1 MAGFHLHFSLKTY
14 YRIFFFHSSPWNIT
28 HLSRARSNA
37 SKIAAIIG
45 NPKNSPLLTA
55 QPGAN
60 QKSSFARHHSQPV
73 RGDLSVT
80 CHLPFSLRCFS
91 LWIHLF
97 FSTTFRIFSFEA
109 FLLHLHTC
117 VWTILCNLT
126 VHLIIWS
133 VPSKTLNPFFFF
145 LTTLN
150 YLIDLMKEL
159 SPNGFNS
166 CQWWLALC
174 LRKIY
179 LFSKLYFLFL
189 QCLLFLL
196 VLKWSQSS
204 FWGMGFSW
212 IPEQLF
218 APDYIIDSNCL
229 RGQQEFSYFYISA

>member
-1 MAGFHLHFSLKTY
+1 MAGFHLHFSLKTH
-14 YRIFFFHSSPWNIT
+14 YRIFFFHSPPWTIT

-97 FSTTFRIFSFEA
+97 FPPLLGSFPLRLSCCIYTHV
-109 FLLHLHTC
+109 FGLFC
-117 VWTILCNLT
+117 VT

-133 VPSKTLNPFFFF
+133 GPSKTLNPFFFF
-145 LTTLN
+145 DN
-150 YLIDLMKEL
+150 IEL
-159 SPNGFNS
+159 FDRFDEG
-166 CQWWLALC
+166 A
-174 LRKIY
+174 
-179 LFSKLYFLFL
+179 
-189 QCLLFLL
+189 
-196 VLKWSQSS
+196 
-204 FWGMGFSW
+204 
-212 IPEQLF
+212 
-218 APDYIIDSNCL
+218 
-229 RGQQEFSYFYISA
+229 